1 MDLVLGFFVKSV
13 LHSSI
18 TAGNIPSRDIQ

>member
-1 MDLVLGFFVKSV
+1 MFQITFV

-18 TAGNIPSRDIQ
+18 TASQRDF